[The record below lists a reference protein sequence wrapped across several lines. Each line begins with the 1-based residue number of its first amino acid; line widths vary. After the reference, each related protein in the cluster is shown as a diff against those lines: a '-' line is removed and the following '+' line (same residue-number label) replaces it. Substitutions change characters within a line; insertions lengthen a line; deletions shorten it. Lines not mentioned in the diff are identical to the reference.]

1 MTIALAL
8 IVMIGIPVKGNVFNI
23 TVPAPPTESESIV
36 VMDADT
42 GVILYDKQGDAS
54 YMPASTTKVMTAIL
68 TMENLKLDQLIT
80 VGPKPP
86 FAEGSSM
93 GFKEGEIISVEN
105 LLYCLL
111 LQSAND
117 SAEILAEAISG
128 TKEDFA
134 ILMTNKAKE
143 IGAVNTTFMNPSG
156 LHVEGSN
163 NYTTAKD
170 LALITAYA
178 GKFKKLLEI
187 EQVRSYMLPL
197 TNLVTDTNRWV
208 ANKNDLFKKD
218 SECYYEPVIFAKTGW
233 TPTAGNAHTAL
244 AEKDGKRVIVSILRG
259 ASQKTYWQ
267 ETKNLMEWAF
277 EHTYVMPL
285 YAKGQEIKSI
295 TLPNGKETT
304 LRAKDDFFYISSQ
317 KESMNPFLSFDDL
330 IIEKDYKS
338 GEVIH
343 KATIMVD
350 EKEIGT
356 LDLVSDDDIL
366 FLVETGILEKGED
379 LSQSSALDLSQNV
392 LVVGISVSG
401 LILVALFSIRAYNIS
416 KQKKR
421 RSLARQNLLYKKR
434 NQDERY

>member
-93 GFKEGEIISVEN
+93 GFKEGEIVSVEN

-163 NYTTAKD
+163 NYTT
-170 LALITAYA
+170 
-178 GKFKKLLEI
+178 
-187 EQVRSYMLPL
+187 R
-197 TNLVTDTNRWV
+197 
-208 ANKNDLFKKD
+208 
-218 SECYYEPVIFAKTGW
+218 
-233 TPTAGNAHTAL
+233 
-244 AEKDGKRVIVSILRG
+244 
-259 ASQKTYWQ
+259 
-267 ETKNLMEWAF
+267 
-277 EHTYVMPL
+277 
-285 YAKGQEIKSI
+285 
-295 TLPNGKETT
+295 
-304 LRAKDDFFYISSQ
+304 
-317 KESMNPFLSFDDL
+317 LSFD
-330 IIEKDYKS
+330 Y
-338 GEVIH
+338 
-343 KATIMVD
+343 
-350 EKEIGT
+350 
-356 LDLVSDDDIL
+356 
-366 FLVETGILEKGED
+366 
-379 LSQSSALDLSQNV
+379 
-392 LVVGISVSG
+392 G
-401 LILVALFSIRAYNIS
+401 LRWKI
-416 KQKKR
+416 
-421 RSLARQNLLYKKR
+421 
-434 NQDERY
+434 

>member
-1 MTIALAL
+1 MIIALAL
-8 IVMIGIPVKGNVFNI
+8 IVMVGIPVKGNVFNL

-42 GVILYDKQGDAS
+42 GVILYDKQGETS

-68 TMENLKLDQLIT
+68 TMENLELDQLIT

-128 TKEDFA
+128 TTEDFA

-143 IGAVNTTFMNPSG
+143 IGAVNTIFMNPSG

-170 LALITAYA
+170 LAMITAYA
-178 GKFKKLLEI
+178 GKFKKITEI
-187 EQVRSYMLPL
+187 EQVKSYMLPF
-197 TNLVTDTNRWV
+197 TNLLTDTNRWV
-208 ANKNDLFKKD
+208 ANKNDLFKEN
-218 SECYYEPVIFAKTGW
+218 SESYYEPVIFAKTGW
-233 TPTAGNAHTAL
+233 TPKAGNAHTAL

-277 EHTYVMPL
+277 EHTNVMPL
-285 YAKGQEIKSI
+285 YSKGQEIKTM
-295 TLPNGKETT
+295 TLSNGKETT
-304 LRAKDDFFYISSQ
+304 LLAKDDFYYISSQ
-317 KESMNPFLSFDDL
+317 KESANPFLSFDDL

-343 KATIMVD
+343 EAKIMMD

-356 LDLVSDDDIL
+356 LDLISEDDIL
-366 FLVETGILEKGED
+366 FNPEEEITEKEEV
-379 LSQSSALDLSQNV
+379 LTESSTLDLSDNV
-392 LVVGISVSG
+392 LIVGISVSS
-401 LILVALFSIRAYNIS
+401 LVLLLLFSIRAYNIS
-416 KQKKR
+416 KRKKR
-421 RSLARQNLLYKKR
+421 RSLARHNLQYKKR
-434 NQDERY
+434 KQEERY